1 MLTSLVRALLQ
12 VTKVLGL
19 FQAGQ
24 KPSAS
29 LRMPCPRGANVLMG
43 GGQGRTVEH
52 LYRGHPPCSK
62 GAGGPEPLMSTLCG
76 PYLLSSPGGG
86 VGGGENI

>member
-24 KPSAS
+24 NPSAS
-29 LRMPCPRGANVLMG
+29 LRMQYPHGANVQMG

-52 LYRGHPPCSK
+52 LYNGHPPCPK
-62 GAGGPEPLMSTLCG
+62 GAGGLEPLMSTLCG
-76 PYLLSSPGGG
+76 PYLLSSPRGG